1 MSSRQSISFLLP
13 VKNGEK
19 FIDRSLR
26 YMEQNLSADDE
37 IVIVNNGSTDNTL
50 NILNNWAKFKSNV
63 NIIDSQKKGLVN
75 ALNTGI
81 AAAEKEWIA
90 RFDVDDIYPANRIS
104 ETKKFL
110 KYDIS
115 CVFTDYQLGTDSGK
129 VLGIIPSAIGADQ
142 TYLSL
147 VSNRRTAHP
156 SACFNRT
163 AAIEVGGYL
172 EEDFPSEDLS
182 LWLRLSHV
190 GKLVSIP
197 KVLLNYR
204 LSPNSVSNI
213 NRTKAINMKNTLIKN
228 FKFDN
233 EIFNKCVEQL
243 SLTQVSYMNEML
255 GSKRYVLHLYDLWM
269 LSTKTNL
276 SNLGVSRK
284 IVQVIL
290 TSLQNYPAIGNL
302 AWDKFT
308 RQINRLQ

>member
-1 MSSRQSISFLLP
+1 MSPSQSVSFLLP

-50 NILNNWAKFKSNV
+50 NILNNWAKFKSNIK
-63 NIIDSQKKGLVN
+63 IINSQKQGLVN

-81 AAAEKEWIA
+81 EAAEKEWIA
-90 RFDVDDIYPANRIS
+90 RFDVDDVYPANRIS

-110 KYDIS
+110 SYDIS
-115 CVFTDYQLGTDSGK
+115 CVFSDYQLGTDSGK
-129 VLGIIPSAIGADQ
+129 VLGVIPSAIGANQ

-156 SACFNRT
+156 SACFNRK

-204 LSPNSVSNI
+204 ISPGSVSSI
-213 NRTKAINMKNTLIKN
+213 NRNKAISMKNLLIKN

-233 EIFNKCVEQL
+233 EIFDNCVEQL
-243 SLTQVSYMNEML
+243 TLTKVSYMNETL
-255 GSKRYVLHLYDLWM
+255 GTKRFVLHLYDLYL

-276 SNLGVSRK
+276 SNVSESRK
-284 IVQVIL
+284 IVQMIL
-290 TSLQNYPAIGNL
+290 TSLQNYPAMGNL
-302 AWDKFT
+302 AWDKFK

>member
-1 MSSRQSISFLLP
+1 MSSSQGVSFLLP

-19 FIDRSLR
+19 FLDRSLR
-26 YMEQNLSADDE
+26 YMELNLAAGDE

-50 NILNNWAKFKSNV
+50 NILNDWAKLKP
-63 NIIDSQKKGLVN
+63 NIKIINSQKQGLVN

-81 AAAEKEWIA
+81 EAAEKEWIA

-110 KYDIS
+110 SDDIS
-115 CVFTDYQLGTDSGK
+115 CVFSDYQLGTDGGK
-129 VLGIIPSAIGADQ
+129 VLGVIPSAIEANQ

-156 SACFNRT
+156 SACFNRN

-204 LSPNSVSNI
+204 ISPGSVSSV
-213 NRTKAINMKNTLIKN
+213 NRNKAIIIKNTLIKN

-233 EIFNKCVEQL
+233 EIFDNCVEQL
-243 SLTQVSYMNEML
+243 SLTQVSYMNETL
-255 GSKRYVLHLYDLWM
+255 GTKRFVLHLYDLWL

-276 SNLGVSRK
+276 SNVSVSRK
-284 IVQVIL
+284 IVKLIL
-290 TSLQNYPAIGNL
+290 TSLQNYPAMGNL
-302 AWDKFT
+302 ALEKFK
-308 RQINRLQ
+308 RQINRFQ